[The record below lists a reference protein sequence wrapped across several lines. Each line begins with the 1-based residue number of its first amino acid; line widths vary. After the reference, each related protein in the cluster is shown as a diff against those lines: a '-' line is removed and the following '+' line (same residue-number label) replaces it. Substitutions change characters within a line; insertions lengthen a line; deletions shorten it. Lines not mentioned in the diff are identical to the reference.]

1 MPTKKLYDAA
11 VAVREYTTR
20 DGTQKKQWANVGSV
34 LQFEDGGLC
43 LVLDKHFNPAGVPG
57 EGGVRISFFT
67 PRPRN
72 DQPTPAPTTAPTQAM
87 RPAQTGAPF
96 DDDIPF

>member
-43 LVLDKHFNPAGVPG
+43 LILDKHFNPAGVPG
-57 EGGVRISFFT
+57 DGGVRISFFD
-67 PRPRN
+67 PRPR
-72 DQPTPAPTTAPTQAM
+72 DDPPTPAPTPAP
-87 RPAQTGAPF
+87 RSAQTVAPLA
-96 DDDIPF
+96 DDIPF